1 MHYYNKCSSHIITDS
16 ELLNVSSKYIKLR
29 KPLDS
34 PKPLYYH
41 HLFILMTRN
50 IPYIVSTVFLFI
62 METHELFCLCVC
74 LERKGIEGPNSIK
87 LNSPKADMP
96 LKI

>member
-62 METHELFCLCVC
+62 METHELFVCVFVWREKA
-74 LERKGIEGPNSIK
+74 LKVPTA
-87 LNSPKADMP
+87 LN
-96 LKI
+96 